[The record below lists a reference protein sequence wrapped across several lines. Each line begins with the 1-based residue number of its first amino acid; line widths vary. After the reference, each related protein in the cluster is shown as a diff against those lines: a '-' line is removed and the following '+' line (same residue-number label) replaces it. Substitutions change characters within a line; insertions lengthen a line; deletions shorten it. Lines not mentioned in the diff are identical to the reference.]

1 MSKTALSISTAIQA
15 IKIGILA
22 IGVVPFP
29 MPPAVPIAA
38 DILGKILQKL
48 GVFVSVA
55 TIALA
60 VFGTILGL
68 ILGLLNALDTII
80 QTCLQSQNAAESAG
94 NNTGETSGNNAGKT
108 SIETFEKI
116 NDELNLFI
124 NESTGVNNQTV
135 INNINNQTYK
145 GFTLELSM
153 DPYNPLQY
161 PKRFAQALTR
171 TGVPVLKT
179 DSSFTS
185 DPQVLIEQLKFLID
199 SNPDLTAG

>member
-1 MSKTALSISTAIQA
+1 MSKIALGISTAIQA

-22 IGVVPFP
+22 IGIVPFP
-29 MPPAVPIAA
+29 MPPAVPIGA
-38 DILGKILQKL
+38 DVLGKVLQKL

-68 ILGLLNALDTII
+68 ILGLLNALDAII
-80 QTCLQSQNAAESAG
+80 QTCLQSQNAAESA
-94 NNTGETSGNNAGKT
+94 ENNAGET

-124 NESTGVNNQTV
+124 NESTGVDNQTV
-135 INNINNQTYK
+135 INNINDQTYK
-145 GFTLELSM
+145 GFTLKLSM

-185 DPQVLIEQLKFLID
+185 DPQLLIEQLKFLID
-199 SNPDLTAG
+199 SNPNLTAG